1 MFTWICGF
9 VCDYR
14 CIGFLVIEKVCLAIT
29 MGIGASFRI
38 HLWVL
43 IVKKK
48 KKKKNE
54 RKEEREIKYN
64 EKDTFTPIFNSEK
77 GEVGNKGLTEA
88 TSGRLSDNF

>member
-1 MFTWICGF
+1 M
-9 VCDYR
+9 D
-14 CIGFLVIEKVCLAIT
+14 
-29 MGIGASFRI
+29 IGASFRI

-48 KKKKNE
+48 KKNE
-54 RKEEREIKYN
+54 RKEERDIKYN

-77 GEVGNKGLTEA
+77 EEVGNKGLTEA